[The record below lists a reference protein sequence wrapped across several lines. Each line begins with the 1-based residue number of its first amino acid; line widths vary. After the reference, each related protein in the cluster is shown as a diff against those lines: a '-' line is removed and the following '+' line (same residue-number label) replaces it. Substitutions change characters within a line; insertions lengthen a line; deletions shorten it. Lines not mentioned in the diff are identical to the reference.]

1 MPMRAARAII
11 WYCAATIAVAALAVL
26 CLAMP
31 ARAEPRSIDLV
42 ISSGALPADQR
53 LVAVTQGD
61 ELTLR
66 LTSDK
71 PVAFHLHGYDIE
83 ENLSA
88 GATVLRRFL
97 ARAAGRFPLEVHGD
111 FPGGEKVIGYL
122 EVRPR

>member
-1 MPMRAARAII
+1 MSAAGTALR
-11 WYCAATIAVAALAVL
+11 YCAASIAVAALAVL

-83 ENLSA
+83 ENLSP
-88 GATVLRRFL
+88 GATVSRRFL

-111 FPGGEKVIGYL
+111 FPGGERVIGYL

>member
-1 MPMRAARAII
+1 MPMRAARAIT
-11 WYCAATIAVAALAVL
+11 CAAAVAAAFTVLGLA
-26 CLAMP
+26 AP
-31 ARAEPRSIDLV
+31 AGAEPQSIDLV
-42 ISSGALPADQR
+42 IGNGTLPADDR

-71 PVAFHLHGYDIE
+71 PVEFHLHGYDIE
-83 ENLSA
+83 QKLLP
-88 GATVLRRFL
+88 GVTVSRRFL

-122 EVRPR
+122 EVRPQ